1 MTREDA
7 IEFAR
12 TVASE
17 GLYYASNFG
26 EYAAAMVLLYR
37 LLEEVRPDL
46 VSSACN
52 PENSPVDERKT
63 DEGIISRI
71 EELERQIGCINA
83 RIENHSAWL
92 GDLQEKCSSLKERMD
107 NAAVWHKDVDVAQ
120 EELEKRIDDL
130 YNTRERWVTL
140 LDRLANRIE
149 ALEEW
154 RRG

>member
-17 GLYYASNFG
+17 GLYYESNWA
-26 EYAAAMVLLYR
+26 EYATAMGLLWG

-92 GDLQEKCSSLKERMD
+92 GGLQGSCNDLKRRMD
-107 NAAVWHKDVDVAQ
+107 NNAVWHKDVEVAQ
-120 EELEKRIDDL
+120 DDPDERIEDL
-130 YNTRERWVTL
+130 SNEITRYEIRFERLV
-140 LDRLANRIE
+140 NRIE
-149 ALEEW
+149 DLEKW